1 MPARTPFFID
11 VGNNNVVK
19 LQLVATSF
27 NTALLTELGVSSAA
41 AGGEPPAGKT
51 LVGSG
56 KLAALERGCFGV
68 NLVYA
73 ATASKNQTAKA
84 LCSPA
89 KSDTIF
95 AGARG
100 NTYRGK
106 NIVDVRIPRRRV
118 YQF

>member
-1 MPARTPFFID
+1 MPARSPFYID

-19 LQLVATSF
+19 LQLVATSY
-27 NTALLTELGVSSAA
+27 NAGLLAALGIA
-41 AGGEPPAGKT
+41 AGSATGEAPAGKT

-68 NLVYA
+68 NLVYS
-73 ATASKNQTAKA
+73 ATPTKNQTAKV

-89 KSDTIF
+89 QSDTIF
-95 AGARG
+95 VAGRG
-100 NTYRGK
+100 QTYRGK
-106 NIVDVRIPRRRV
+106 NIVDVRVPRRRT